1 MDLIAIHIDKGMIK
15 IRDMF
20 KVDNE
25 AAVCLEKTVFGKLFQ
40 PVLHIMDGFKI
51 TQGCMYNY
59 FSCLCFYCD
68 DSGGGKGVYAFFCFN
83 RYFDCHSVI

>member
-1 MDLIAIHIDKGMIK
+1 MDLIVSHIDKGMVK

-25 AAVCLEKTVFGKLFQ
+25 AAVCLKKTVFWEQFQ

-51 TQGCMYNY
+51 TQGSMYRY
-59 FSCLCFYCD
+59 FSAVCFY
-68 DSGGGKGVYAFFCFN
+68 
-83 RYFDCHSVI
+83 RYDGRCR